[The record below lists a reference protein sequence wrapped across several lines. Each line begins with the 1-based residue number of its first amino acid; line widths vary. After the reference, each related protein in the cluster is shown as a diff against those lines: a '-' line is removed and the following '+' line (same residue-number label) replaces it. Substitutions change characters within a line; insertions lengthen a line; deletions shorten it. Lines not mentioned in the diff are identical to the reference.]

1 MFGFGKKKKQREEAA
16 RAAAAEAEKQRLAE
30 EMKRAEE
37 MRQAELAKK
46 AEAAK
51 KAEEARQAEEEAK
64 KVEEAQKAEEAQKEA
79 APKKPATK
87 KAPAKAE
94 NAAEAVK
101 KAPAKKAPADQAEP
115 APVKKA
121 AAKKAPDKVEEP
133 ASAPAEEIGEEVVK
147 SNGKFEIKRTS
158 DGRYMFNVR
167 AGNTQIIANS
177 QIYSSMAA
185 CKNGIAS
192 IGANAPIAAIED
204 QTLQTI
210 NEEKCPKFQIYFD
223 KAGQYRFNLI
233 ATNGNNILSC
243 TQGYRQKSSCKNGIK
258 SVINNASA
266 PTEILKEEK

>member
-1 MFGFGKKKKQREEAA
+1 MFGFGKRKKQREEAA
-16 RAAAAEAEKQRLAE
+16 RAAAAAAEKQRLAE

-37 MRQAELAKK
+37 MRQAELEKK
-46 AEAAK
+46 AEAARKAAEEAEKAEAEAK
-51 KAEEARQAEEEAK
+51 KAEEAK
-64 KVEEAQKAEEAQKEA
+64 KAA
-79 APKKPATK
+79 APKKPAAK

-94 NAAEAVK
+94 KTEGAPK
-101 KAPAKKAPADQAEP
+101 KAPAKKAPA
-115 APVKKA
+115 KA
-121 AAKKAPDKVEEP
+121 EEP
-133 ASAPAEEIGEEVVK
+133 APAEEIGEEVVK

-167 AGNTQIIANS
+167 AGNTQIIASS
-177 QIYSSMAA
+177 QMYSSMSA

-192 IGANAPIAAIED
+192 IGANAPIAAVED

-258 SVINNASA
+258 SVINNAAA